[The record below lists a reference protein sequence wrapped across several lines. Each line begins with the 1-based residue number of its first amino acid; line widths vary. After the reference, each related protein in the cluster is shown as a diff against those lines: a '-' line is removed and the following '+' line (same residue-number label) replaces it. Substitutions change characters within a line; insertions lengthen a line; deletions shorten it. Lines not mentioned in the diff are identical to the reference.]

1 MTDKSGW
8 AAAAAWVAAYL
19 AFMLTAAY
27 APNFYAAPVV
37 EGGLF
42 SMGLLL
48 GIALV
53 FFGLILVAAFIR
65 RLNRSPGHQAD
76 GTRIHRAY

>member
-1 MTDKSGW
+1 MRDQSGW
-8 AAAAAWVAAYL
+8 IAAAAWVAAYL
-19 AFMLTAAY
+19 AFMLTAAF
-27 APNFYAAPVV
+27 APTFYAAPVV

-53 FFGLILVAAFIR
+53 FFGLVLVAAFIR
-65 RLNRSPGHQAD
+65 RLNRSVDHHAD
-76 GTRIHRAY
+76 GTQISRVD